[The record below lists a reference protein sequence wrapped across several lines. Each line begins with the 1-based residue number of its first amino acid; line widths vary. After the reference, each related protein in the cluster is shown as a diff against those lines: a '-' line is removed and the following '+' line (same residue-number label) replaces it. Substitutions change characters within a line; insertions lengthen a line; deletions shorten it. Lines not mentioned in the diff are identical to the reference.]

1 MRVNRTDTMNLRP
14 LLIPALA
21 LIVACGQA
29 PGTAD
34 GTAPRTVTEVAIAS
48 GTPMSTADLSI
59 SGMTC
64 EMMCG
69 GAIKDA
75 MAKLKGVSGTE
86 IKFTDKEGEASHAL
100 VTYDPREV
108 SDAEM
113 VKAIQALHEG
123 QYKVL
128 AIAITN
134 QVVKEGAAE
143 KQEGTEPAAQV
154 NASALTDVVVPSLL
168 SLLQRL
174 VQL

>member
-1 MRVNRTDTMNLRP
+1 MNLRP

-21 LIVACGQA
+21 LFIACGEGSA
-29 PGTAD
+29 TGSVD
-34 GTAPRTVTEVAIAS
+34 GGAPRTVTEVAIAS
-48 GTPMSTADLSI
+48 GTPVSMADLSI

-86 IKFTDKEGEASHAL
+86 IKFTDKEGELSHAV
-100 VTYDPREV
+100 VTYDPHEV

-128 AIAITN
+128 AINITN

-143 KQEGTEPAAQV
+143 KKDDAEPAAQV
-154 NASALTDVVVPSLL
+154 NAAALTDVVVPSLF